1 MHLKVNSPMVMV
13 HEDLWQVGRHGTRK
27 AESQHKKQHV
37 GSRSV
42 DTVISQTFPS
52 PKSAFIHP
60 DLDQGR
66 PGVSSISA
74 TPLSSSYS

>member
-1 MHLKVNSPMVMV
+1 MHLKVNSPVVMV
-13 HEDLWQVGRHGTRK
+13 HEDLWQVGRHSTDK

-42 DTVISQTFPS
+42 DTVTSQIFPS
-52 PKSAFIHP
+52 PKSAFIHR

-66 PGVSSISA
+66 PGVSSISD
-74 TPLSSSYS
+74 TPLSNCYS